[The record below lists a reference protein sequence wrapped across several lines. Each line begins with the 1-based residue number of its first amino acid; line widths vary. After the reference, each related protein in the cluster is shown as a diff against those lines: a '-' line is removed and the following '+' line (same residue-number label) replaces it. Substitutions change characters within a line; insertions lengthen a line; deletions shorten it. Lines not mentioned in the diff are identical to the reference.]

1 MPARS
6 KTHDSMTKHLTKVES
21 SAIVQAES
29 EVLPDRAAVEL
40 HPPKWM
46 KKDKAASQLW
56 SQILERMADV
66 LILDDL
72 DSEILAVYCSMMS
85 RRDSLDALCR
95 QLMKQVAGK
104 GLSDEEKLELIGKID
119 GLVSKLQNHE
129 KTLLQYADKLGLTP
143 GGRVHL
149 ARKRSSQAAAEAGDD
164 LFGD

>member
-6 KTHDSMTKHLTKVES
+6 KTHDSMTKHLTKAES
-21 SAIVQAES
+21 SAIEQAES

-40 HPPKWM
+40 HPPGWM
-46 KKDKAASQLW
+46 KEDKAASRLW
-56 SQILERMADV
+56 NQILERMADV

-85 RRDSLDALCR
+85 RRDALDALCR
-95 QLMKQVAGK
+95 QLMKQVADK
-104 GLSDEEKLELIGKID
+104 KLSSDEKLELIGKID

-129 KTLLQYADKLGLTP
+129 KTVLQYADKLGLTP
-143 GGRVHL
+143 SGRVHL
-149 ARKRSSQAAAEAGDD
+149 ARKRSVQAAAEAGDD